1 MQPPTEGRPVTAAM
15 RRYTMVVLAVVYMF
29 NFIDRY
35 ILAILLPAIREEFQV
50 GDTLLGL
57 LTGTAFALFYVAV
70 GIPVARL
77 ADKVNRRN
85 LIAVAVAVWSGMTA
99 LSGLAANV
107 WQLTL
112 ARIGVGIGEAG
123 CSPPAHSM
131 IADLYPPEQ
140 RSSAMGFYTL
150 GIGAGIMLAYLAGG
164 WVAQN
169 IGWREALFIVGLPG
183 LLLALIVRFTLAE
196 PARGASEKRRDSGRQ
211 PAFRLVMRF
220 LVSRRSFVYMAVGAG
235 LISFV
240 GYSIGNFMPSFI
252 ERSYGMEL
260 AAIGLWLGLIN
271 GTAGGFGFFLGGYLA
286 DRVGRAGQAR
296 AVRFLALAS
305 IFTALLHVGVFVAPT
320 AGWSLVLFVLPALTS
335 NFYLAPVLGQTQ
347 SLVSLR
353 MRAVASAI
361 MLLVI
366 NVIGLA
372 LGPPVTGLI
381 SDLLLPR
388 FGDDSMRYALLI
400 VSTIL
405 LPLSAWCLHRAGC
418 FIENDLGRADEHD

>member
-1 MQPPTEGRPVTAAM
+1 MRATTEDKTVTAWL

-35 ILAILLPAIREEFQV
+35 ILAILLPAIRDEFQV

-77 ADKVNRRN
+77 ADRVNRRN
-85 LIAVAVAVWSGMTA
+85 LIALAVAVWSGMTA

-150 GIGAGIMLAYLAGG
+150 GIAAGIMLAYLAGG

-183 LLLALIVRFTLAE
+183 LVLALIVRFTLSE
-196 PARGASEKRRDSGRQ
+196 PARGASEDRRDSGHQ
-211 PAFRLVMRF
+211 PPFLIVLRF
-220 LVSRRSFVYMAVGAG
+220 LGSRRSFVFMAIAAG

-252 ERSYGMEL
+252 ERSFGMEL
-260 AAIGLWLGLIN
+260 ASIGLWLGLIN
-271 GTAGGFGFFLGGYLA
+271 GTAGGLGFFLGGYFA
-286 DRVGRAGQAR
+286 DRVGRAGQGR
-296 AVRFLALAS
+296 AMGFLALAS
-305 IFTALLHVGVFVAPT
+305 LFTALLHLGVFLAPT

-372 LGPPVTGLI
+372 LGPPVTGFT
-381 SDLLLPR
+381 SDLLYPL
-388 FGDDSMRYALLI
+388 FGEDSMRVALLA
-400 VSTIL
+400 VSTVL
-405 LPLSAWCLHRAGC
+405 LPLSAWCLYRARQS
-418 FIENDLGRADEHD
+418 IEGDLERADEHD

>member
-1 MQPPTEGRPVTAAM
+1 M

-70 GIPVARL
+70 GIPVARI
-77 ADKVNRRN
+77 ADRVNRRN
-85 LIAVAVAVWSGMTA
+85 LIALAVAVWSGMTA
-99 LSGLAANV
+99 LSGLAANI

-123 CSPPAHSM
+123 CSPPAHSI
-131 IADLYPPEQ
+131 IADLYPPER

-150 GIGAGIMLAYLAGG
+150 GIAAGIMLAYLAGG

-169 IGWREALFIVGLPG
+169 IGWREALFIVGIPG
-183 LLLALIVRFTLAE
+183 LLLAAVVRFTISE
-196 PARGASEKRRDSGRQ
+196 PARGASENRRDSGRQ
-211 PAFRLVMRF
+211 PSFSVVLRF
-220 LVSRRSFVYMAVGAG
+220 LVSRPSFVFMALAAG
-235 LISFV
+235 LVSFV
-240 GYSIGNFMPSFI
+240 GYSIGNFMPSFV
-252 ERSYGMEL
+252 ERSYGMGI
-260 AAIGLWLGLIN
+260 ASIGLWLGLIN
-271 GTAGGFGFFLGGYLA
+271 GTAGGAGFFLGGYLA
-286 DRVGRAGQAR
+286 DRVGTAGQAR
-296 AVRFLALAS
+296 ALRFIGLAILL
-305 IFTALLHVGVFVAPT
+305 TALFHIAVFLAPT
-320 AGWSLVLFVLPALTS
+320 AALSLALFALPALTS

-347 SLVSLR
+347 GLVSLR

-372 LGPPVTGLI
+372 VGPPVTGLI
-381 SDLLLPR
+381 SDLLAHRL
-388 FGDDSMRYALLI
+388 GDDSMRYALLI
-400 VSTIL
+400 VSTAL
-405 LPLSAWCLHRAGC
+405 LPLSAWCLYRAGRS
-418 FIENDLGRADEHD
+418 IEHDLARADEHD